1 MINIIKAK
9 SHMISKLFIFQFA
22 SSLLGF
28 FVVSPFSGYW
38 QVGASIFAT
47 LFYFSLIC
55 YAVIE
60 DGQKDYVSV
69 SAGRMEGNAYSGFVY
84 GSVAYLPTILIVA
97 FQVMIQFLSSG
108 LESLKA
114 ILGLLIRFFL
124 MGMYLGYDTGLVQ
137 RFENPD
143 THEKV
148 IKAGSDVL
156 VFMSD
161 HYLIFAICLVF
172 LPVMCGVSY
181 LLAYNGLIH
190 VDTSV
195 KHKEPRWAKKD
206 K

>member
-1 MINIIKAK
+1 M
-9 SHMISKLFIFQFA
+9 KL
-22 SSLLGF
+22 
-28 FVVSPFSGYW
+28 
-38 QVGASIFAT
+38 VGT
-47 LFYFSLIC
+47 
-55 YAVIE
+55 
-60 DGQKDYVSV
+60 
-69 SAGRMEGNAYSGFVY
+69 
-84 GSVAYLPTILIVA
+84 
-97 FQVMIQFLSSG
+97 FLSSG
-108 LESLKA
+108 LASLKA
-114 ILGLLIRFFL
+114 IFGLLIRFFL

-137 RFENPD
+137 RFENTD

-181 LLAYNGLIH
+181 LLAYKGLIH